1 MSTKISLSDAIARYA
16 LSDLLGQ
23 GITSLDTYAE
33 VDARTVIVY
42 ENNEMPG
49 VNLVLNEMIH
59 EEGIAGIIA
68 LGSSG

>member
-42 ENNEMPG
+42 EKNEVPG

>member
-42 ENNEMPG
+42 ENNEVPG